1 VRIIVNDTNIL
12 IDLANLNLLDYFL
25 KLEFEFHTND
35 FIINELTDTEQ
46 KEKIEKIINDK
57 QLIVAETKSEEYTAI
72 IELQTKN
79 LSFEDC
85 SIWYYAQKVNGIL
98 LTGDARLRKTVE
110 KSGIEVRGIL
120 FIFDKLVECN
130 IIDTHTAVEKLKEL
144 ISFNHRLPKTEVEK
158 RFALWRQEEE

>member
-1 VRIIVNDTNIL
+1 MRIIVNDTNIL
-12 IDLANLNLLDYFL
+12 IDLANLDLLDYFL

-35 FIINELTDTEQ
+35 FIINEITDTGQ
-46 KEKIEKIINDK
+46 KNKIKKIINDNK
-57 QLIVAETKSEEYTAI
+57 LIVAETKSEEYTSI

-85 SIWYYAQKVNGIL
+85 SIWHYTQKVKGIL

-110 KSGIEVRGIL
+110 KSGIKVMGIL

-130 IIDTHTAVEKLKEL
+130 IIDTNTAVEKLKEL
-144 ISFNHRLPKTEVEK
+144 VSLNHRFPKIEIEK
-158 RFALWRQEEE
+158 RFVLWRVEE